1 MLGCYNSRKLFEISG
16 YNHESPLMIGVTA
29 HSHDFLL
36 RTGKEIRFR
45 FWLSED
51 KAGKEA
57 KRRTT
62 GW

>member
-1 MLGCYNSRKLFEISG
+1 VFYTGFFPDLLAGFLITSHILF
-16 YNHESPLMIGVTA
+16 MIGVTA

-36 RTGKEIRFR
+36 RTGKEIRLR

-57 KRRTT
+57 KRRPT

>member
-1 MLGCYNSRKLFEISG
+1 MRGHFDRSDAQHRRAEKSG
-16 YNHESPLMIGVTA
+16 FRYRPEKAATV
-29 HSHDFLL
+29 L